1 MDVEWRRPRY
11 PRIRRGLGG
20 ARAEAEKILP
30 VHADERLV
38 LSGGR
43 RRYGREG
50 EKSGGLGIVVVVDA
64 AIHQQ
69 DHIGRG
75 LENRFIGH
83 RLVAVETGECVFG
96 ASHFNDRLG
105 MGMATRRHDAAV
117 LQRQDEE
124 HLCRALDLGCR
135 VLGGIEIEHDR
146 GPVGHSDGDV
156 LIHAIVDSILGAS
169 SMGDIGQLF
178 SSSNDKWK
186 DADSMIFLKQTV
198 EKVRSAGF
206 KINHIDSVII
216 LQQPNISSYIDS
228 MRSNISERISVDK
241 SQISIKATTTDY
253 MGYIGKGEG
262 IATQAIAT
270 LDH

>member
-1 MDVEWRRPRY
+1 MYKIGIGYDAHRLEKGEKL
-11 PRIRRGLGG
+11 ILGG
-20 ARAEAEKILP
+20 VDIKNE
-30 VHADERLV
+30 
-38 LSGGR
+38 
-43 RRYGREG
+43 YG
-50 EKSGGLGIVVVVDA
+50 I
-64 AIHQQ
+64 I
-69 DHIGRG
+69 
-75 LENRFIGH
+75 
-83 RLVAVETGECVFG
+83 
-96 ASHFNDRLG
+96 
-105 MGMATRRHDAAV
+105 
-117 LQRQDEE
+117 
-124 HLCRALDLGCR
+124 
-135 VLGGIEIEHDR
+135 
-146 GPVGHSDGDV
+146 GHSDGDV

-186 DADSMIFLKQTV
+186 DADSMIFLKKTV